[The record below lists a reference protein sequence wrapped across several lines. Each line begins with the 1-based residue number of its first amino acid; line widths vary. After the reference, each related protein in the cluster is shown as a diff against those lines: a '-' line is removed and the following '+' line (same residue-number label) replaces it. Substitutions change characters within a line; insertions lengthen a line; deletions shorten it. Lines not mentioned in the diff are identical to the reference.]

1 MLSTLLS
8 ICAIFPAAG
17 AFQQPAMPHPS
28 LPVRD
33 HQGDYYL
40 NEDLPGYGRWV
51 ALEPGWLSQE
61 NELKNDSRMALLQ
74 RVAASRGLDD
84 AGTTAWV
91 DATAAMPLVLNYR
104 ILSNGEEVLA
114 GRESIPLGKAVAL
127 SDSRRLSEI
136 LDFDVEIASGAGILD
151 PVIGQQYSGTSLA
164 LEALPVPGL
173 GWQLEIALVHST
185 TAPGTL
191 IDDGYAQMDGK
202 MRLIEHIAE
211 CGLATVMKSGETAS
225 LELANLGPGKVVLEM
240 QMEGA
245 MPPASQQLADDLYF
259 VTAPTLSRD
268 RDWAKHSAVFEE
280 QVLMWSNA
288 QGYMVFEGENAQA
301 VAASAAQTAAQLA
314 QTIQLQLAVQT
325 IRDGVEEAPA
335 NMRFAGLQNMPV
347 VFAQGT
353 VRDALV
359 DWDVEV
365 AQVSRVADPD
375 FINLFS
381 GARGELTS
389 RIRADGK
396 IEVDLDLTFV
406 VVELG
411 EPRQIR
417 LAAAAGGETGYDGK
431 VPASP
436 AQVLSIETP
445 EVGEMRFQGTYLADD
460 SGRIVLVRSARS
472 LLGEATRLR
481 LVLQVDATR

>member
-17 AFQQPAMPHPS
+17 ALQQPAMPHPS

-33 HQGDYYL
+33 HIGDYYL
-40 NEDLPGYGRWV
+40 NDDLPGYGRWV
-51 ALEPGWLSQE
+51 TLEPSWLAQGTDRE
-61 NELKNDSRMALLQ
+61 RDSRMALLQ

-84 AGTTAWV
+84 SEISAWG

-104 ILSNGEEVLA
+104 IMSSGVEVLA
-114 GRESIPLGKAVAL
+114 GRESIPLGQAVAL

-164 LEALPVPGL
+164 LEALAIPGL
-173 GWQLEIALVHST
+173 GWQVEIALVHST
-185 TAPGTL
+185 TAPGEL

-211 CGLATVMKSGETAS
+211 CGLVTVVQTGKTVS
-225 LELANLGPGKVVLEM
+225 LELADLGPGKVILEM
-240 QMEGA
+240 QVEGA
-245 MPPASQQLADDLYF
+245 IPPASQQLAEDIFF
-259 VTAPTLSRD
+259 VTAPTLARD
-268 RDWAKHSAVFEE
+268 RDWAKHLAVFEE
-280 QVLMWSNA
+280 QTLMWSNA
-288 QGYMVFEGENAQA
+288 QGYMVFEGENAQSS
-301 VAASAAQTAAQLA
+301 AASAAQIAAQLA
-314 QTIQLQLAVQT
+314 QAIQLEISVQT
-325 IRDGVEEAPA
+325 IRDDIEEPPA
-335 NMRFAGLQNMPV
+335 TMRFAGLQNTPV
-347 VFAQGT
+347 TFAQGT

-365 AQVSRVADPD
+365 AQVSRVADPY
-375 FINLFS
+375 FVNLFS
-381 GARGELTS
+381 GARGEFTS
-389 RIRADGK
+389 RLRADGK
-396 IEVDLDLTFV
+396 IEVDLDLTFA

-411 EPRQIR
+411 EPRRIR
-417 LAAAAGGETGYDGK
+417 LAAASGGETGYDGK

-436 AQVLSIETP
+436 AQDLSIETP
-445 EVGEMRFQGTYLADD
+445 EIGELRFQGTYVSDEA
-460 SGRIVLVRSARS
+460 GRIVLVRSARS

-481 LVLQVDATR
+481 LVLQVSPSR